1 MGIKREQWALI
12 QSQSPD
18 MAKFMT
24 DFAKA
29 FGKPSAIK
37 IELASG
43 DVIESG
49 EFSNKQCTWDGHA
62 RVAYEKQRFK

>member
-12 QSQSPD
+12 QSQSPN

-24 DFAKA
+24 DFAKV

-37 IELASG
+37 VELASG
-43 DVIESG
+43 EIIEIG
-49 EFSNKQCTWDGHA
+49 EFSRDKSKWDGSA
-62 RVAYEKQRFK
+62 RVFRK